1 MRLEDR
7 ETIRS
12 LFSVKEGTL
21 GPLLLPKE
29 GTHTPPYSNYL
40 ATVPHMHSVH
50 THLHPPRCEIH
61 RSRAMLLESVL
72 LQWLGEQVG
81 HVIVSGHMFNS

>member
-29 GTHTPPYSNYL
+29 GTHTHTYSNYL
-40 ATVPHMHSVH
+40 ATVPHMHSV
-50 THLHPPRCEIH
+50 TLTYTPLAVRDSSLARDASEK
-61 RSRAMLLESVL
+61 RFVAVA
-72 LQWLGEQVG
+72 W
-81 HVIVSGHMFNS
+81 